1 MKSNWSFLLLALLA
15 LSIFSCAD
23 DEKSVEKALAS
34 SDPQPQ
40 PTAVSNPKTNPQAAQ
55 IAPYTGPPRTAEQ
68 MVAAGYKR
76 FGVEKGALI
85 FRLDGAVN
93 GTEHLF
99 FDNWGWREAKYT
111 NTTTTVANFHEVV
124 NDVQYLDGERRYL
137 YDPKTNKAKYIN
149 SQQMVAVSEKYN
161 TKDMV
166 VVADEMLKNMGA
178 VPDGKA
184 MVGKIECDAWV
195 IERSR
200 IRLYMWQGITMA
212 EESYVNNIPIG
223 RRCLQAELEKD
234 IPMDRLLLPKGVEVA
249 ELKK

>member
-1 MKSNWSFLLLALLA
+1 MKSNCYFLCLALLA
-15 LSIFSCAD
+15 LFVSSCNN

-34 SDPQPQ
+34 ADSQPQ
-40 PTAVSNPKTNPQAAQ
+40 PAAVSNPGPLKPST
-55 IAPYTGPPRTAEQ
+55 PYAGPPRTAEQ

-76 FGVEKGALI
+76 FGIEKGALI

-137 YDPKTNKAKYIN
+137 YDPKANKAQYIN

-184 MVGKIECDAWV
+184 MVGKTECDAWV

-223 RRCLQAELEKD
+223 RRCLQVEIANDPPL
-234 IPMDRLLLPKGVEVA
+234 DRLLLPKGAVVE
-249 ELKK
+249 ELK